1 MIPSVPLAL
10 QVEVCAS
17 RTLPQSKSQSTHLT
31 KNKARR
37 RKCARMQKQCSLGRC
52 FSLTAMRLCVAKN
65 SHPVDCG
72 SSNSPHFSTFSPI
85 LLIRFFSHPLL
96 SSKPKS
102 HIKDQEY
109 HHHNMSGDG
118 NKKAT
123 RSSTRGKPK
132 EKEETTA
139 ASDTAAAAKGKDKE
153 TTTATSSKKDTKDS
167 KKDSSKDTKAAVK
180 EEAGTSKKEAAAAV
194 KKEDDSEAA
203 EAKKDSPKD
212 KDTKAV
218 EGDDKKGETEKKNDT
233 APKDKT
239 AASKTEE
246 DADEDKDGKHEEG
259 IPADGVDPT
268 TPSKEVI
275 RTVYWPAAER
285 RYDEITIEDDF
296 EFDDETQTI
305 TGICEKPPRHFPN
318 THFMR
323 RLAGHLR
330 LGLGRN
336 ATKEAIL
343 EKICQAKYGAAFTR
357 PPVEDETSSSKKRR
371 ASDAAAASTV
381 LKKRPVIMKSGG
393 SGKRAS
399 VGGASSAV
407 EATLKARA
415 AALTAVSSSLDT
427 LSTTI
432 RQAEE
437 RLQKLCEA
445 AKVDFYV
452 ALMDRSKLTN
462 DYLRTHFAEYDDF
475 LKTQKDMIAS
485 ITELSKGNDLK
496 GPISTAGASTTTP
509 AGKAAGTPAAGGVAA
524 MTVGIAIPSGS
535 APPDPDEVTNHMEV

>member
-1 MIPSVPLAL
+1 
-10 QVEVCAS
+10 
-17 RTLPQSKSQSTHLT
+17 
-31 KNKARR
+31 
-37 RKCARMQKQCSLGRC
+37 
-52 FSLTAMRLCVAKN
+52 
-65 SHPVDCG
+65 
-72 SSNSPHFSTFSPI
+72 
-85 LLIRFFSHPLL
+85 
-96 SSKPKS
+96 
-102 HIKDQEY
+102 
-109 HHHNMSGDG
+109 MSGDG

-123 RSSTRGKPK
+123 RSSTRGKRDKDSDPK
-132 EKEETTA
+132 EKEDTTA
-139 ASDTAAAAKGKDKE
+139 ASDTAAATKGKDKD
-153 TTTATSSKKDTKDS
+153 TATATSSKKDTKDS
-167 KKDSSKDTKAAVK
+167 KKDSSKDTKAAAK
-180 EEAGTSKKEAAAAV
+180 EEAATIKKEATAAV

-203 EAKKDSPKD
+203 EAKKDSSS
-212 KDTKAV
+212 KDTTTAA
-218 EGDDKKGETEKKNDT
+218 EGDDKKGETEKKDT
-233 APKDKT
+233 AKDKT

-259 IPADGVDPT
+259 TPADGVDPT

-296 EFDDETQTI
+296 EFDDEAQTI

-496 GPISTAGASTTTP
+496 GPISTAGASTTSP
-509 AGKAAGTPAAGGVAA
+509 AGKAAGTPAVGGVAA